1 MRVVSSY
8 VCQTPGRGANGGLSS
23 ARAGTTTPG
32 TPARA
37 ARPDSFVAVV
47 RKLRRF
53 IGGTSWRV
61 GAVALFFDVAK
72 HIGIPPAPQ
81 SARTIGSVS
90 VRTLTARSPGGR
102 DGWAFGN
109 PRSDRLAVRL
119 NVGKRYA
126 CPDVRRRVSEGPP
139 VSPALPAALGRRS
152 RAAKDSRG
160 LPTITADLK
169 PACRRKGGGPPS
181 LPAAHESLAPRVLD
195 PTLSTA
201 EGAGAPATD
210 RRAVGQSVRSGFPR
224 PHPPHPPGGSA
235 AIGSPQFRTET
246 LRRLMVDSKYL
257 PRGMPRPLRAR
268 ALPAPSSP
276 GGRQRRASL
285 QRATSVGRGAK
296 PPSSLIVAA
305 SGWRRRVGWSRR

>member
-47 RKLRRF
+47 RKARRF

-61 GAVALFFDVAK
+61 GAVTLFFDVAK

-109 PRSDRLAVRL
+109 PIGPASSPPE
-119 NVGKRYA
+119 
-126 CPDVRRRVSEGPP
+126 CRVSGTP
-139 VSPALPAALGRRS
+139 VTTYYDGFPKAH
-152 RAAKDSRG
+152 
-160 LPTITADLK
+160 
-169 PACRRKGGGPPS
+169 PS
-181 LPAAHESLAPRVLD
+181 LPP
-195 PTLSTA
+195 ST
-201 EGAGAPATD
+201 
-210 RRAVGQSVRSGFPR
+210 RRSG
-224 PHPPHPPGGSA
+224 
-235 AIGSPQFRTET
+235 
-246 LRRLMVDSKYL
+246 
-257 PRGMPRPLRAR
+257 RGVV
-268 ALPAPSSP
+268 
-276 GGRQRRASL
+276 QRR
-285 QRATSVGRGAK
+285 T
-296 PPSSLIVAA
+296 
-305 SGWRRRVGWSRR
+305 RVDYR

>member
-139 VSPALPAALGRRS
+139 VSPALPAALGPRS

-169 PACRRKGGGPPS
+169 PACRRKVGGPPS
-181 LPAAHESLAPRVLD
+181 LPAAHESLATRVVD
-195 PTLSTA
+195 PTVSTA
-201 EGAGAPATD
+201 ERAGGGGGWVGPWETRRSTSGQASRQPTGGRWARQSDRVSQGPTRPTCPVD
-210 RRAVGQSVRSGFPR
+210 RRRLGRHSFELRHYVSDLGVSALGI
-224 PHPPHPPGGSA
+224 GGSYTT
-235 AIGSPQFRTET
+235 FKD
-246 LRRLMVDSKYL
+246 V
-257 PRGMPRPLRAR
+257 PLK
-268 ALPAPSSP
+268 
-276 GGRQRRASL
+276 
-285 QRATSVGRGAK
+285 T
-296 PPSSLIVAA
+296 
-305 SGWRRRVGWSRR
+305 